1 MNRRSEK
8 LDKYLN
14 KQVEI
19 TFNDGDSRIGV
30 LGWNEHFE
38 PLRIIPQQYYLRYS
52 DGTHLSF
59 RKSHVKSIKEVRE

>member
-14 KQVEI
+14 KRVEV
-19 TFNDGDSRIGV
+19 TFFDGHSRTGV
-30 LGWNEHFE
+30 LKWNEHFE
-38 PLRIIPQQYYLRYS
+38 PLMMHPQHYYLRCPET
-52 DGTHLSF
+52 DVCF